1 MSHVVDGHVQKA
13 LHDEAVASG
22 QTDPGSRYGDSLSG
36 SQHIGEAFRIDT
48 AQDPT
53 GALAE

>member
-1 MSHVVDGHVQKA
+1 MGVSHVVDGHVQKA

-48 AQDPT
+48 DRKSVV
-53 GALAE
+53 